1 MERYGPMVGEAE
13 IAECGR
19 LLSLAF
25 AGPRER
31 SEEWVRLGGV
41 ENMRV
46 LREGGREGGRDGDRV
61 VACLMRIPMGQYFG
75 GKSVP
80 MVGIAGVAVAPEDRG
95 RGHARVLMQECVRE
109 CAAEG
114 SPITTL
120 YASTQELYRQV
131 GYEQAGH
138 RFTTIVPYTQLEVD
152 RRDAAEDRGVEMRVA
167 AATAAD
173 EEEIRACYAEFART
187 RDGMLDRGA
196 YVWRRT
202 RQMRDVMYAGWV
214 VRVKGKVE
222 GYVFVSQER
231 DTKTGRHDLSVS
243 DYAFTTARAG
253 RRIVQFLGNFG
264 SMMQECVLP
273 GGPLHPLAHFMA
285 QQRFKVEKKDFWMVR
300 VTDVARALEGRGYPA
315 GVNAT
320 LVVDVRDDLVPMNN
334 GRFELTVRDGAAS
347 VTRLA
352 SGGSKVGLSVSVRGL
367 AALYCGVVTAQQ
379 AVGLG
384 WVSGSIESIGLAA
397 ALFAGG
403 TPAMTDHF

>member
-1 MERYGPMVGEAE
+1 MERYGAMVGEAE
-13 IAECGR
+13 VAECGR

-25 AGPRER
+25 AGPREK
-31 SEEWVRLGGV
+31 SEEWIRIGGV

-46 LREGGREGGRDGDRV
+46 LREGGREGERV

-75 GKSVP
+75 CKSVP
-80 MVGIAGVAVAPEDRG
+80 MVGVAGVAVAPEERG
-95 RGHARVLMQECVRE
+95 KGHARALMQECVRE

-138 RFTTIVPYTQLEVD
+138 RFTTTVHYSQLMVD
-152 RRDAAEDRGVEMRVA
+152 RRDAAADRGVEMQVKA
-167 AATAAD
+167 AMAAD
-173 EEEIRACYAEFART
+173 EDEIRACYAEFART
-187 RDGMLDRGA
+187 RDGMLDRGP

-202 RQMRDVMYAGWV
+202 RQMRDTMYAGWV
-214 VRVKGKVE
+214 VRVQGKVE

-231 DTKTGRHDLSVS
+231 DARTGRHDLGVS

-253 RRIVQFLGNFG
+253 RRLVQFLGNFG

-300 VTDVARALEGRGYPA
+300 VTDVARALEARGYPA
-315 GVNAT
+315 GVSGA
-320 LVVDVRDDLVPMNN
+320 LVCDVSDDLVPINN
-334 GRFELTVRDGAAS
+334 GRVELSVQDGAGR

-352 SGGSKVGLSVSVRGL
+352 NGGGKVGLSVSVRGL

-384 WVSGSIESIGLAA
+384 WASGSSESIGLAS

>member
-1 MERYGPMVGEAE
+1 MERYGAMVGEAE

-25 AGPRER
+25 AGPRDR
-31 SEEWVRLGGV
+31 SEEWIRVGGA
-41 ENMRV
+41 EHMRV
-46 LREGGREGGRDGDRV
+46 LRDGDRV

-80 MVGIAGVAVAPEDRG
+80 MVGIAGVAVAPEKRG
-95 RGHARVLMQECVRE
+95 KGHARSLMQECVRE
-109 CAAEG
+109 CAAQG
-114 SPITTL
+114 APISTL

-152 RRDAAEDRGVEMRVA
+152 RRDAAEDRGVEMMVA
-167 AATAAD
+167 PATAAD
-173 EEEIRACYAEFART
+173 DDEIRACYDEFART

-202 RQMRDVMYAGWV
+202 RHMRDVMYAGWV
-214 VRVKGKVE
+214 VRVHGKVE

-231 DTKTGRHDLSVS
+231 DAKTGRHDLSVS

-253 RRIVQFLGNFG
+253 RGLVQFLGNFG

-285 QQRFKVEKKDFWMVR
+285 QQRFRVEKKDFWMVR
-300 VTDVARALEGRGYPA
+300 VTDVVRALEARGYPA
-315 GVNAT
+315 GVGAR
-320 LVVDVRDDLVPMNN
+320 LVVDVRDDLIAANQ
-334 GRFELTVRDGAAS
+334 GRFELS
-347 VTRLA
+347 V
-352 SGGSKVGLSVSVRGL
+352 SGGAGRVRRVAPGEGGTGLGVDVRGL
-367 AALYCGVVTAQQ
+367 AALFAGVVTARQ

-384 WVSGSIESIGLAA
+384 WASGSSEVIDLAA

>member
-1 MERYGPMVGEAE
+1 MERYGAMVGEAE

-25 AGPRER
+25 AGPRDR
-31 SEEWVRLGGV
+31 SEEWIRVGGA
-41 ENMRV
+41 EHMRV
-46 LREGGREGGRDGDRV
+46 LRDGDRV

-80 MVGIAGVAVAPEDRG
+80 MVGIAGVAVAPEERG
-95 RGHARVLMQECVRE
+95 KGHARSLMQECLRE
-109 CAAEG
+109 CAAQG
-114 SPITTL
+114 TPITTL

-152 RRDAAEDRGVEMRVA
+152 RREATEDRGTEMMVA
-167 AATAAD
+167 AASAAD
-173 EEEIRACYAEFART
+173 EDEIRACYAEFART

-214 VRVKGKVE
+214 VRVQGRVE

-231 DTKTGRHDLSVS
+231 DAKTGRHDLSVS

-253 RRIVQFLGNFG
+253 RRLVQFLGNFG

-285 QQRFKVEKKDFWMVR
+285 QQRFRVEKKDFWMVR
-300 VTDVARALEGRGYPA
+300 VTDVVRALEARGYPA
-315 GVNAT
+315 GVSAR
-320 LVVDVRDDLVPMNN
+320 LMVDVRDDLIAANQ
-334 GRFELTVRDGAAS
+334 GRFELSVSGGASRVRR
-347 VTRLA
+347 VA
-352 SGGSKVGLSVSVRGL
+352 SGEGGTGLGVDVRGL
-367 AALYCGVVTAQQ
+367 AALFAGVVTARQ

-384 WVSGSIESIGLAA
+384 WASGSSEVVDLAA

>member
-1 MERYGPMVGEAE
+1 MERYGPMVGESE
-13 IAECGR
+13 VAECGR

-25 AGPRER
+25 AGPRDR
-31 SEEWVRLGGV
+31 SEEWIRVGGA
-41 ENMRV
+41 EHMRV
-46 LREGGREGGRDGDRV
+46 LRDGDRV

-80 MVGIAGVAVAPEDRG
+80 MVGIAGVAVAPEERG
-95 RGHARVLMQECVRE
+95 KGHARSLMQECLRE
-109 CAAEG
+109 CVAQGA
-114 SPITTL
+114 PISTL

-152 RRDAAEDRGVEMRVA
+152 RRDAVEDRGVEMLVA
-167 AATAAD
+167 PATAAD
-173 EEEIRACYAEFART
+173 DDEIRACYDEFART

-214 VRVKGKVE
+214 VRVQGKVE

-231 DTKTGRHDLSVS
+231 DAKTGRHDLSVS

-253 RRIVQFLGNFG
+253 RRLVQFLGNFG

-285 QQRFKVEKKDFWMVR
+285 QQRFRVEKKDFWMVR
-300 VTDVARALEGRGYPA
+300 VTDVVRALEARGYPA
-315 GVNAT
+315 GVSAR
-320 LVVDVRDDLVPMNN
+320 LMVDVRDDLIAANQ
-334 GRFELTVRDGAAS
+334 GRFELS
-347 VTRLA
+347 A
-352 SGGSKVGLSVSVRGL
+352 SGGAGRVRRVASGEGGTGLGVDVRGL
-367 AALYCGVVTAQQ
+367 AALFAGVVTARQ

-384 WVSGSIESIGLAA
+384 WASGSSEVVDLAA